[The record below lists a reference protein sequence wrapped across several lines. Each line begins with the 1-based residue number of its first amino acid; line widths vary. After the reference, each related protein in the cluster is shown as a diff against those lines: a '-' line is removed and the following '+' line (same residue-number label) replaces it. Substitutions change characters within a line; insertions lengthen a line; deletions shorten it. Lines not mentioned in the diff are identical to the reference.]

1 MDFLRVVIERFTFNY
16 TNCIDFK
23 KVVDNVVR
31 DVLRKRMDHKDYYGN
46 QAKLTSITKNHK
58 AAK

>member
-1 MDFLRVVIERFTFNY
+1 MDFLRVVIERSLY

-23 KVVDNVVR
+23 KEVDNVVR

>member
-1 MDFLRVVIERFTFNY
+1 MDFLRVVIELY

-46 QAKLTSITKNHK
+46 QAILTSITKNHK